1 MSYLEIE
8 KVIGREIIDSRG
20 NPTVE
25 AEVWLADGT
34 IGRGA
39 APSGASTG
47 EFEALELRD
56 GDKSRFGGKGVSKAV
71 ENINTTINEA
81 LVGMDAS
88 DIYAVDAAMLK
99 ADGTKDKSNLGANA
113 ILAVSTAAARAAA
126 ISLDVPLYRFLG
138 GVSGNKLPVPMMN
151 ILNGGAHAANTV
163 DVQEF
168 MIMPAGAP
176 SFKEGLRWCTEVFHA
191 LQALLKSKGL
201 ATSVGDEGG
210 FAPDLASD
218 EEAIQYIL
226 EAIEKAG
233 YVPGKD
239 FVLAMD
245 AASSEW
251 KGSKKGEYKL
261 PKCGKVFTSEELV
274 EHWKQLVEKYPIYS
288 IEDGLD
294 EEDWEGWQHM
304 TKELGGKVQL
314 VGDDLFVTNTE
325 RLSKGISLGCGN
337 SILIKLNQIGSV
349 SETLEAIKMAHKAG
363 YTAIASHRSGETEDT
378 TIADLAVA
386 LNTCQIKT
394 GAPSRSE
401 RVAKYNQLL
410 RIEEELGGAAQYPGF
425 GAFLIKKYITGNNLR
440 ARQKACGRG
449 GAESRPYAFVEK
461 IVRFWRKKLCKI
473 SVMLPRQHTQTLIF
487 WYSIFA
493 GWENPAVH
501 NLKEVHNDRFQTVGR
516 L

>member
-1 MSYLEIE
+1 MLHLEIE
-8 KVIGREIIDSRG
+8 KVVGREIIDSRG

-25 AEVWLADGT
+25 AEVYLADGT
-34 IGRGA
+34 VGRGA

-56 GDKSRFGGKGVSKAV
+56 GNKDRFGGKGVSKAV
-71 ENINTTINEA
+71 GNINTTINEA
-81 LVGMDAS
+81 LKGIDAS
-88 DIYAVDAAMLK
+88 DIYAVDGAMLA

-113 ILAVSTAAARAAA
+113 ILAVSIAAVRAAA
-126 ISLDVPLYRFLG
+126 TALQIPLYRLLG
-138 GVSGNKLPVPMMN
+138 GVNGNRLPVPMMN

-191 LQALLKSKGL
+191 LAVLLKERGL

-210 FAPDLASD
+210 FAPDLGSD
-218 EEAIQYIL
+218 EEAIECIL
-226 EAIEKAG
+226 EAVEKAG
-233 YVPGKD
+233 YKPGED

-251 KGSKKGEYKL
+251 KSATKGEYLL
-261 PKCGKVFTSEELV
+261 PKSGRKFTSAELI
-274 EHWKQLVEKYPIYS
+274 EHWKQLCEKYPIYS

-294 EEDWEGWQHM
+294 EEDWEGWQQL
-304 TKELGGKVQL
+304 TKELGDTVQL

-325 RLSKGISLGCGN
+325 RLSKGIKLGCGN

-349 SETLEAIKMAHKAG
+349 SETLEAIKMAHNAG
-363 YTAIASHRSGETEDT
+363 YTAVTSHRSGETEDT

-410 RIEEELGGAAQYPGF
+410 RIEEQLGNAAVYPGK
-425 GAFLIKKYITGNNLR
+425 GAFHI
-440 ARQKACGRG
+440 
-449 GAESRPYAFVEK
+449 SR
-461 IVRFWRKKLCKI
+461 
-473 SVMLPRQHTQTLIF
+473 
-487 WYSIFA
+487 
-493 GWENPAVH
+493 
-501 NLKEVHNDRFQTVGR
+501 
-516 L
+516 

>member
-1 MSYLEIE
+1 MENFLAIE

-25 AEVWLADGT
+25 AEVYLLDGT
-34 IGRGA
+34 VGRGV

-56 GDKSRFGGKGVSKAV
+56 GDKSRFGGKGVTKAV
-71 ENINTTINEA
+71 ENINTVINDA
-81 LVGMDAS
+81 LKGVDAS
-88 DIYAVDAAMLK
+88 DIYAVDTAMIA

-113 ILAVSTAAARAAA
+113 ILAVSIASARAAA
-126 ISLDVPLYRFLG
+126 NALEIPLYRFLG
-138 GVSGNKLPVPMMN
+138 GVNGNRLPVPMMN

-168 MIMPAGAP
+168 MIMPVGAP
-176 SFKEGLRWCTEVFHA
+176 SFKEALRWCAEVFHA
-191 LQALLKSKGL
+191 LAALLKSKGL

-226 EAIEKAG
+226 DAVKDAG
-233 YVPGKD
+233 YEPGKD
-239 FVLAMD
+239 FMIAMD

-251 KGSKKGEYKL
+251 KGEKKGEYVL
-261 PKCGKVFTSEELV
+261 PKAGTKFTSEELI
-274 EHWKQLVEKYPIYS
+274 EHWKKLVDKYPIIS
-288 IEDGLD
+288 IEDALD
-294 EEDWEGWQHM
+294 EENWEGWQKL
-304 TKELGGKVQL
+304 TAELGDKVQL

-325 RLSKGISLGCGN
+325 RLSKGIELGCGN

-363 YTAIASHRSGETEDT
+363 YTAISSHRSGETEDT

-410 RIEEELGGAAQYPGF
+410 RIEEELGTSAVYPGKA
-425 GAFLIKKYITGNNLR
+425 AFNVKK
-440 ARQKACGRG
+440 
-449 GAESRPYAFVEK
+449 
-461 IVRFWRKKLCKI
+461 
-473 SVMLPRQHTQTLIF
+473 
-487 WYSIFA
+487 
-493 GWENPAVH
+493 
-501 NLKEVHNDRFQTVGR
+501 
-516 L
+516 

>member
-1 MSYLEIE
+1 MNYLEIV
-8 KVIGREIIDSRG
+8 KVIGREILDSRG

-25 AEVWLADGT
+25 AEVYLADGT
-34 IGRGA
+34 VGRGT

-56 GDKSRFGGKGVSKAV
+56 GDKGRYGGKGVTKAV
-71 ENINTTINEA
+71 ENINTAINDA
-81 LVGMDAS
+81 VCGLDAS
-88 DIYAVDAAMLK
+88 DIYAVDRAMIK
-99 ADGTKDKSNLGANA
+99 ADGTKDKSKLGANA
-113 ILAVSTAAARAAA
+113 ILAVSIAAARAAS
-126 ISLDVPLYRFLG
+126 ISLDIPLYRFLG
-138 GVSGNKLPVPMMN
+138 GISGNRLPVPMMN

-168 MIMPAGAP
+168 MIMPVGAP
-176 SFKEGLRWCTEVFHA
+176 SFKEALRWCAEVFHA
-191 LQALLKSKGL
+191 LAALLKSKGL

-226 EAIEKAG
+226 EAVKNAG
-233 YVPGKD
+233 YEQGKD
-239 FVLAMD
+239 FMIAMD

-251 KGSKKGEYKL
+251 KGSKKGEYVL
-261 PKCGKVFTSEELV
+261 PKAGTKFTSAELI
-274 EHWKQLVEKYPIYS
+274 EHWKKLVEKYPIIS
-288 IEDGLD
+288 IEDALD
-294 EEDWEGWQHM
+294 EEDWEGWQLL

-325 RLSKGISLGCGN
+325 RLAKGISLGCGN

-363 YTAIASHRSGETEDT
+363 YTAISSHRSGETADT

-410 RIEEELGGAAQYPGF
+410 RIEEELGESAVYPQM
-425 GAFLIKKYITGNNLR
+425 GAFN
-440 ARQKACGRG
+440 
-449 GAESRPYAFVEK
+449 V
-461 IVRFWRKKLCKI
+461 VR
-473 SVMLPRQHTQTLIF
+473 
-487 WYSIFA
+487 
-493 GWENPAVH
+493 
-501 NLKEVHNDRFQTVGR
+501 
-516 L
+516 

>member
-1 MSYLEIE
+1 MAYLEIE
-8 KVIGREIIDSRG
+8 KVVGREILDSRG

-25 AEVWLADGT
+25 AEVTLIDGT
-34 IGRGA
+34 VSRGT

-56 GDKSRFGGKGVSKAV
+56 GDKSRYLGKGVSKAV
-71 ENINTTINEA
+71 ENINTVINDTIT
-81 LVGMDAS
+81 GMDAS
-88 DIYAVDAAMLK
+88 DIYAVDKAMIE

-113 ILAVSTAAARAAA
+113 ILAVSIATARAAA
-126 ISLDVPLYRFLG
+126 TALDIPLYRFLG
-138 GVSGNKLPVPMMN
+138 GLSGNRLPVPMMN

-168 MIMPAGAP
+168 MIMPVGAP
-176 SFKEGLRWCTEVFHA
+176 SFKECLRWCAEVFHA
-191 LQALLKSKGL
+191 LAALLKSKGL

-226 EAIEKAG
+226 EAVKNAG
-233 YVPGKD
+233 YEPGKD
-239 FVLAMD
+239 FMIAMD

-251 KGSKKGEYKL
+251 KGSKKGEYVL
-261 PKCGKVFTSEELV
+261 PKAGTKFTSAELI
-274 EHWKQLVEKYPIYS
+274 EHWKKLVEKYPIIS
-288 IEDGLD
+288 IEDALD
-294 EEDWEGWQHM
+294 EEDWEGWQQL
-304 TKELGGKVQL
+304 TKELGDKVQL

-325 RLSKGISLGCGN
+325 RLAKGIELGCGN

-363 YTAIASHRSGETEDT
+363 YTAISSHRSGETADT

-410 RIEEELGGAAQYPGF
+410 RIEEELGDSAVYPQMK
-425 GAFLIKKYITGNNLR
+425 AF
-440 ARQKACGRG
+440 
-449 GAESRPYAFVEK
+449 
-461 IVRFWRKKLCKI
+461 
-473 SVMLPRQHTQTLIF
+473 TQ
-487 WYSIFA
+487 A
-493 GWENPAVH
+493 
-501 NLKEVHNDRFQTVGR
+501 KR
-516 L
+516 

>member
-1 MSYLEIE
+1 MLSCHWLACANLEVSLYPIPGILKKQFIEKGLYTMSYLEIE

-25 AEVWLADGT
+25 ADGT

-71 ENINTTINEA
+71 ENINTTINEVLA
-81 LVGMDAS
+81 GMDAS

-113 ILAVSTAAARAAA
+113 ILAVSIAAARAAA

-151 ILNGGAHAANTV
+151 ILNGGVHADNNV

-233 YVPGKD
+233 YLPGRD

-325 RLSKGISLGCGN
+325 RLSKGIRLGCGN

-363 YTAIASHRSGETEDT
+363 YTAISSHRSGETEDT

-394 GAPSRSE
+394 GAPSRTE

-410 RIEEELGGAAQYPGF
+410 RIEEQLGGSAVYPGMA
-425 GAFLIKKYITGNNLR
+425 AFNVKR
-440 ARQKACGRG
+440 
-449 GAESRPYAFVEK
+449 
-461 IVRFWRKKLCKI
+461 
-473 SVMLPRQHTQTLIF
+473 
-487 WYSIFA
+487 
-493 GWENPAVH
+493 
-501 NLKEVHNDRFQTVGR
+501 
-516 L
+516 

>member
-1 MSYLEIE
+1 MNYLEIV
-8 KVIGREIIDSRG
+8 KVIGREILDSRG

-25 AEVWLADGT
+25 AEVYLADGT
-34 IGRGA
+34 VGRGT

-56 GDKSRFGGKGVSKAV
+56 GDKDRYGGKGVTKAV
-71 ENINTTINEA
+71 ENINTAINDA
-81 LVGMDAS
+81 VCGLDAS
-88 DIYAVDAAMLK
+88 DIYAVDRAMIK
-99 ADGTKDKSNLGANA
+99 ADGTKDKSKLGANA
-113 ILAVSTAAARAAA
+113 ILAVSIAAARAAS
-126 ISLDVPLYRFLG
+126 ISLDIPLYRFLG
-138 GVSGNKLPVPMMN
+138 GISGNRLPVPMMN

-168 MIMPAGAP
+168 MIMPVGAP
-176 SFKEGLRWCTEVFHA
+176 SFKEALRWCAEVFHA
-191 LQALLKSKGL
+191 LAALLKSKGL

-226 EAIEKAG
+226 EAVKNAG
-233 YVPGKD
+233 YEPGKD
-239 FVLAMD
+239 FMIAMD

-251 KGSKKGEYKL
+251 KGSKKGEYVL
-261 PKCGKVFTSEELV
+261 PKAGTKFTSSELI
-274 EHWKQLVEKYPIYS
+274 EHWKKLVEKYPIIS
-288 IEDGLD
+288 IEDALD
-294 EEDWEGWQHM
+294 EEDWEGWQLL

-325 RLSKGISLGCGN
+325 RLAKGISLGCGN

-363 YTAIASHRSGETEDT
+363 YTAISSHRSGETADT

-410 RIEEELGGAAQYPGF
+410 RIEEELGESAVYPQM
-425 GAFLIKKYITGNNLR
+425 GAFNVIR
-440 ARQKACGRG
+440 
-449 GAESRPYAFVEK
+449 
-461 IVRFWRKKLCKI
+461 
-473 SVMLPRQHTQTLIF
+473 
-487 WYSIFA
+487 
-493 GWENPAVH
+493 
-501 NLKEVHNDRFQTVGR
+501 
-516 L
+516 

>member
-1 MSYLEIE
+1 MNKSWQTPSVSSLSKRDRSGSMGKDLDMENFLVIE

-25 AEVWLADGT
+25 AEVYLLDGT
-34 IGRGA
+34 VGRGA

-56 GDKSRFGGKGVSKAV
+56 GDKSRFGGKGVTKAV
-71 ENINTTINEA
+71 ENINTVINDA
-81 LVGMDAS
+81 LKGVDAS
-88 DIYAVDAAMLK
+88 DIYAVDAAMIA

-113 ILAVSTAAARAAA
+113 ILAVSIASARAAA
-126 ISLDVPLYRFLG
+126 NALEIPLYRFLG
-138 GVSGNKLPVPMMN
+138 GVNGNRLPVPMMN

-168 MIMPAGAP
+168 MIMPVGAP
-176 SFKEGLRWCTEVFHA
+176 SFKEALRWCAEVFHA
-191 LQALLKSKGL
+191 LAALLKSKGL

-226 EAIEKAG
+226 DAVKDAG
-233 YVPGKD
+233 YEPGKD
-239 FVLAMD
+239 FMIAMD

-251 KGSKKGEYKL
+251 KGERKGEYVL
-261 PKCGKVFTSEELV
+261 PKAGTKFTSEELI
-274 EHWKQLVEKYPIYS
+274 EHWKKLVDKYPIIS
-288 IEDGLD
+288 IEDALD
-294 EEDWEGWQHM
+294 EEDWEGWQKL
-304 TKELGGKVQL
+304 TAELGDKVQL

-325 RLSKGISLGCGN
+325 RLSKGIELGCGN

-363 YTAIASHRSGETEDT
+363 YTAISSHRSGETEDT

-410 RIEEELGGAAQYPGF
+410 RIEEELGASAVYPGKA
-425 GAFLIKKYITGNNLR
+425 AFNVKK
-440 ARQKACGRG
+440 
-449 GAESRPYAFVEK
+449 
-461 IVRFWRKKLCKI
+461 
-473 SVMLPRQHTQTLIF
+473 
-487 WYSIFA
+487 
-493 GWENPAVH
+493 
-501 NLKEVHNDRFQTVGR
+501 
-516 L
+516 

>member
-1 MSYLEIE
+1 MNYLEIV
-8 KVIGREIIDSRG
+8 KVIGREILDSRG

-25 AEVWLADGT
+25 AEVYLADG
-34 IGRGA
+34 IVGRGT

-56 GDKSRFGGKGVSKAV
+56 GDKGRYGGKGVTKAV
-71 ENINTTINEA
+71 ENINTAINDA
-81 LVGMDAS
+81 VCGLDAS
-88 DIYAVDAAMLK
+88 DIYAVDKAMIK
-99 ADGTKDKSNLGANA
+99 ADGTKDKSKLGANA
-113 ILAVSTAAARAAA
+113 ILAVSIAAARAAS
-126 ISLDVPLYRFLG
+126 ISLDIPLYRFLG
-138 GVSGNKLPVPMMN
+138 GISANRLPVPMMN

-168 MIMPAGAP
+168 MIMPVGAP
-176 SFKEGLRWCTEVFHA
+176 SFKEALRWCAEVFHA
-191 LQALLKSKGL
+191 LAALLKSKGL

-226 EAIEKAG
+226 EAVKNAG
-233 YVPGKD
+233 YEPGKD
-239 FVLAMD
+239 FMIAMD

-251 KGSKKGEYKL
+251 KGSKKGEYVL
-261 PKCGKVFTSEELV
+261 PKAGTKFTSAELI
-274 EHWKQLVEKYPIYS
+274 EHWKKLVEKYPIIS
-288 IEDGLD
+288 IEDALD
-294 EEDWEGWQHM
+294 EEDWEGWQLL

-325 RLSKGISLGCGN
+325 RLAKGISLGCGN

-363 YTAIASHRSGETEDT
+363 YTAISSHRSGETADT

-410 RIEEELGGAAQYPGF
+410 RIEEELGESAVYPQM
-425 GAFLIKKYITGNNLR
+425 GAFNVTR
-440 ARQKACGRG
+440 
-449 GAESRPYAFVEK
+449 
-461 IVRFWRKKLCKI
+461 
-473 SVMLPRQHTQTLIF
+473 
-487 WYSIFA
+487 
-493 GWENPAVH
+493 
-501 NLKEVHNDRFQTVGR
+501 
-516 L
+516 